1 MISFREQVI
10 LIVYFLIF
18 GMFLSAMFDML
29 HYFLRKLK
37 MRLIP
42 SYIIQIIF
50 WIGMVIIS
58 CLYMLKVSEGYLT
71 IYTFG
76 FFFLGVVIYTYLL
89 RNDFK
94 NNMNLFVLYI
104 AKVFNKFKKTIILL
118 VYPKEVLFFI
128 KKVVRFMKKIK
139 PLFISIYKKVFK
151 RKENSGG
158 ENEEVDNELDAN
170 HFISSERM
178 R

>member
-37 MRLIP
+37 IKLIP
-42 SYIIQIIF
+42 SYIIQSLF
-50 WIGMVIIS
+50 WIGMVIIA
-58 CLYMLKVSEGYLT
+58 CLYMLKVSDGYLT

-89 RNDFK
+89 RDEFK
-94 NNMNLFVLYI
+94 KNINLVVIYI
-104 AKVFNKFKKTIILL
+104 AKVFNKYKKTVILL
-118 VYPKEVLFFI
+118 VYPKEVFVVIKRVVKWIKKSKTLFI
-128 KKVVRFMKKIK
+128 KIYIKI
-139 PLFISIYKKVFK
+139 FK
-151 RKENSGG
+151 RKRRGK
-158 ENEEVDNELDAN
+158 
-170 HFISSERM
+170 
-178 R
+178 